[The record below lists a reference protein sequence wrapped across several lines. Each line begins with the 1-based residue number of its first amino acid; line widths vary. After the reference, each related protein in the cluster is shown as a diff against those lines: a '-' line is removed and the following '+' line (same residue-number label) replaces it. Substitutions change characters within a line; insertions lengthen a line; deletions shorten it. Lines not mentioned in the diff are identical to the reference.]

1 MNDETTGLSIKL
13 FGGLKPK
20 IYPYLVNDGSKHK
33 KAKGMNRNFVEKVTH
48 NKYIWRCFL
57 KSKCSRHSMN
67 RIQNKNHRIGT
78 YEINKTYLSCFDE
91 KIYIQNN
98 FYYGLTLG
106 YQNCF

>member
-48 NKYIWRCFL
+48 NKYI
-57 KSKCSRHSMN
+57 
-67 RIQNKNHRIGT
+67 
-78 YEINKTYLSCFDE
+78 
-91 KIYIQNN
+91 
-98 FYYGLTLG
+98 
-106 YQNCF
+106 